1 MSTDLEPQEN
11 QENGLKPEQLYQ
23 QICDSYR
30 AIDDFRAKLLG
41 FLPLVSGGGIFFL
54 LSGSLPKEFLGPIG
68 VFGIVITLGLFTYE
82 IYGIEKCTALIKAG
96 QDLES
101 ASKLEGQFMRRPTGI
116 LGRNGFLSSI
126 SEPFA
131 ASIIYPAVLAAW
143 AYLGLVYTWP
153 LVALIISVL
162 VFILGFSVIN
172 KYASSLQAVYNLQN
186 KPVASRKS
194 EPSKG
199 GAA

>member
-1 MSTDLEPQEN
+1 MPRNPELHDRQ
-11 QENGLKPEQLYQ
+11 LKSEQLYQ

-41 FLPLVSGGGIFFL
+41 FLPLVSGGGILLL
-54 LSGSLPKEFLGPIG
+54 LSNPLSQQFMGAIG
-68 VFGIVITLGLFTYE
+68 AFGAVITLGLFTYE

-101 ASKLEGQFMRRPTGI
+101 ASKFEGQFLRRPIGI
-116 LGRNGFLSSI
+116 LGRMGFLSRI

-131 ASIIYPAVLAAW
+131 AGIIYPAVLAAW
-143 AYLGLVYTWP
+143 LYLALVFTLP
-153 LVALIISVL
+153 LEAPIISML
-162 VFILGFSVIN
+162 VFILGFRITYN
-172 KYASSLQAVYNLQN
+172 YTSSLQGVYKLQ
-186 KPVASRKS
+186 KTQVDSRKR
-194 EPSKG
+194 EASKR